1 MTQAD
6 DIPAISVEKLRK
18 VYGAVTAVADISFSV
33 ARGSITGL
41 LGGNG
46 AGKTTTI
53 GIILGLV
60 LPTQGRISVL
70 GHDIAHDRHRVLHR
84 MNFESPYVALPNRL
98 TVRQNLRV
106 FGRLY
111 GVPNVAARIVEL
123 AEELDL
129 LPFLDRQTGD
139 LSAGQKTRVSLAKAL
154 VNSPEVLLLD
164 EPTASLDPD
173 TGDWI
178 RSRLEAFSQTRGA
191 TILLASHNMP
201 EVERLCD
208 DVIMMKEGRIVDR
221 AAPEALIN
229 KYGRTTLEDVFL
241 DVARGPGRAGL
252 LAATAWTRRT

>member
-1 MTQAD
+1 MTRLD
-6 DIPAISVEKLRK
+6 EIPAISVENLRK
-18 VYGAVTAVADISFSV
+18 IYGPVTAVDGVSFSV
-33 ARGSITGL
+33 GRGSITGL

-53 GIILGLV
+53 GMILGLV
-60 LPTQGRISVL
+60 LPTQGQISVL
-70 GHDIAHDRHRVLHR
+70 GHDIAHDRHRILHR

-111 GVPNVAARIVEL
+111 GVPNVEARIVEL

-129 LPFLDRQTGD
+129 HLLLDRQTGD
-139 LSAGQKTRVSLAKAL
+139 LSAGQKTRVLLAKAL
-154 VNSPEVLLLD
+154 INAPEILLLD

-173 TGDWI
+173 SGDWI
-178 RSRLEAFSQTRGA
+178 RSRLEAFNQTRGA

-221 AAPEALIN
+221 ASPETLIN

-241 DVARGPGRAGL
+241 DVARGRGRAGL
-252 LAATAWTRRT
+252 FATSP

>member
-1 MTQAD
+1 
-6 DIPAISVEKLRK
+6 LRK
-18 VYGAVTAVADISFSV
+18 IYGPVTAVDGVSFSV
-33 ARGSITGL
+33 GRGSITGL

-53 GIILGLV
+53 GMILGLV
-60 LPTQGRISVL
+60 LPTQGQISVL
-70 GHDIAHDRHRVLHR
+70 GHDIAHDRHRILHR

-111 GVPNVAARIVEL
+111 GVPNVEARIVEL

-129 LPFLDRQTGD
+129 HLLLDRQTGD
-139 LSAGQKTRVSLAKAL
+139 LSAGQKTRVLLAKAL
-154 VNSPEVLLLD
+154 INAPEILLLD

-173 TGDWI
+173 SGDWI
-178 RSRLEAFSQTRGA
+178 RSRLEAFNQTRGA

-208 DVIMMKEGRIVDR
+208 QVLMMRFGRIVDR
-221 AAPEALIN
+221 GTPAGLLA

-241 DVARGPGRAGL
+241 DVVRDRRAN
-252 LAATAWTRRT
+252 

>member
-1 MTQAD
+1 MTLPAET
-6 DIPAISVEKLRK
+6 PAISVKKLTK
-18 VYGAVTAVADISFSV
+18 VYGDVMAVDGVSFSV

-46 AGKTTTI
+46 AGKTTTL
-53 GIILGLV
+53 GMILGLV
-60 LPTQGRISVL
+60 LPTRGKISVL
-70 GHDIAHDRHRVLHR
+70 GHDIARHRHRILHR

-111 GVPNVAARIVEL
+111 GVPNVEERIVEL

-129 LPFLDRQTGD
+129 QTFLDRQTGE
-139 LSAGQKTRVSLAKAL
+139 LSAGQKTRVLLAKAL

-178 RSRLEAFSQTRGA
+178 RSRLEAFSETRGA

-208 DVIMMKEGRIVDR
+208 DVIMMKEGSIVDR
-221 AAPEALIN
+221 AAPETLIN

-241 DVARGPGRAGL
+241 DVARGRGRAGVM
-252 LAATAWTRRT
+252 AASS

>member
-6 DIPAISVEKLRK
+6 DLPAISVEKLRK

-178 RSRLEAFSQTRGA
+178 RSRLEALSQTRGA
-191 TILLASHNMP
+191 TILLASNNLP

-208 DVIMMKEGRIVDR
+208 DVIIMMDGRIVYR
-221 AAPEALIN
+221 AAPVALIN
-229 KYGRTTLEDVFL
+229 KYGRTTLVDVFL
-241 DVARGPGRAGL
+241 DVARGRGRAGGF
-252 LAATAWTRRT
+252 AATAGTRRT

>member
-6 DIPAISVEKLRK
+6 DLPAISVEKLRK

-98 TVRQNLRV
+98 TFRQNLRV

-241 DVARGPGRAGL
+241 DVARGRGRAGL
-252 LAATAWTRRT
+252 MAASP

>member
-1 MTQAD
+1 MTLTD
-6 DIPAISVEKLRK
+6 EIPAISVENLTK
-18 VYGAVTAVADISFSV
+18 VYGPVTAVDGISFSIP
-33 ARGSITGL
+33 RGSVTGL

-53 GIILGLV
+53 GMILGLV
-60 LPTQGRISVL
+60 LPTNGRIIVL
-70 GHDIAHDRHRVLHR
+70 GHDIAHDRHRILHR

-111 GVPNVAARIVEL
+111 GVPNVERRIVEL
-123 AEELDL
+123 AQELEL
-129 LPFLDRQTGD
+129 GAFIDRHTGD
-139 LSAGQKTRVSLAKAL
+139 LSAGQKTRVLLAKAL

-178 RSRLEAFSQTRGA
+178 RSHLETYSQARGA

-221 AAPEALIN
+221 GAPDTLIG
-229 KYGRTTLEDVFL
+229 KYGRATLEDVFL
-241 DVARGPGRAGL
+241 DVARGRGRAAL
-252 LAATAWTRRT
+252 TPAVS